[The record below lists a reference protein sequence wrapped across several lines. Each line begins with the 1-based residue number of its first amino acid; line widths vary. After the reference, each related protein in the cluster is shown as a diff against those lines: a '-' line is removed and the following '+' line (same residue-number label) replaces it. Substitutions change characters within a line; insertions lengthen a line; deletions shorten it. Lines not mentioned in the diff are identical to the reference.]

1 MKYNKENLQGELL
14 DKDKDLNQYIEK
26 LMETGQEDKRKID
39 QLKETIKVTHEALAE
54 VNTISSGNQ
63 MSAAPDFA

>member
-1 MKYNKENLQGELL
+1 
-14 DKDKDLNQYIEK
+14 
-26 LMETGQEDKRKID
+26 METGQEDKRKID